1 MRIVVSIHDLP
12 VWSIPPSEVA
22 RLAAALPGDE
32 VVDARDADSRQ
43 REFASA
49 DVLFAT
55 RIRSEEFARA
65 TKLRWIQS
73 SAVGVGPLM
82 RPEVVQSGVVVT
94 NARGVH
100 SEAIAE
106 HAVALMLAVRRSL
119 HVAVRRQD
127 KSEWAQTEIS
137 RAPVATASKSHV
149 LVVGLG
155 SIGARVAAMAAGL
168 GMHVTGIRRRLD
180 AAEVPGVSQVLPPER
195 LREAL
200 AAADVVVLAVPRTEE
215 TRALIGPPELDAMKP
230 TAILVNIA
238 RGRLVDEP
246 ALIHALETGRIGGA
260 GLDAFIEEPLPP
272 TSPFWRLPNVLVS
285 PHTAA
290 FAGDYW
296 APVVDLFIDNLA
308 RFKRGD
314 ALLNVVDKALGY

>member
-12 VWSIPPSEVA
+12 VWSIPASEVA

-32 VVDARDADSRQ
+32 VVDARDPEARR

-55 RIRSEEFARA
+55 RIKPEEFARA
-65 TKLRWIQS
+65 AQLRWIQS

-82 RPEVVQSGVVVT
+82 RPEVVQSSVVVT

-106 HAVALMLAVRRSL
+106 HAIALMLAVRRSL
-119 HVAVRRQD
+119 HVAVRRQEQA
-127 KSEWAQTEIS
+127 EWAQTEIS
-137 RAPVATASKSHV
+137 RAPVGTASKSRV

-155 SIGARVAAMAAGL
+155 SIGSRVAAMAAGL
-168 GMHVTGIRRRLD
+168 GMRVTGIRRRLD
-180 AAEVPGVSQVLPPER
+180 APAVAGVTELLPPER
-195 LREAL
+195 LRDAL
-200 AAADVVVLAVPRTEE
+200 AAADVVILAIPRTEE
-215 TRALIGPPELDAMKP
+215 TRALIGPAELDVMKP
-230 TAILVNIA
+230 NAILVNVA

-246 ALIHALETGRIGGA
+246 ALIRALESGAIAGA
-260 GLDAFIEEPLPP
+260 GLDAFTEEPLPP
-272 TSPFWRLPNVLVS
+272 ESPFWRLPNVLVS

-296 APVVDLFIDNLA
+296 APVVDLFLENIG
-308 RFKRGD
+308 RFKRGQP
-314 ALLNVVDKALGY
+314 LVNVVDKALGY

>member
-12 VWSIPPSEVA
+12 VWSIPGSEVS

-32 VVDARDADSRQ
+32 IVDARDAEARR
-43 REFASA
+43 REFPSA

-55 RIRSEEFARA
+55 RIRAEEFATA

-73 SAVGVGPLM
+73 SAVGVGPLL
-82 RPEVVQSGVVVT
+82 RPEVVRSSVTVT

-106 HAVALMLAVRRSL
+106 HAIALMLAVRRSL
-119 HVAVRRQD
+119 HVAVRRQERA
-127 KSEWAQTEIS
+127 EWAQTEIS
-137 RAPVATASKSHV
+137 QARVATASNSRV
-149 LVVGLG
+149 LVIGLG
-155 SIGARVAAMAAGL
+155 SIGSQVAAMAAGL

-180 AAEVPGVSQVLPPER
+180 APAVHGVTDLLPPER
-195 LREAL
+195 LRQAL
-200 AAADVVVLAVPRTEE
+200 PAADVIVLALPRTEE
-215 TRALIGPPELDAMKP
+215 TRAFIGQVEIDAMKP
-230 TAILVNIA
+230 NAILVNVA

-246 ALIHALETGRIGGA
+246 ALIRALEAGRIAGA
-260 GLDAFIEEPLPP
+260 GLDAFTEEPLPSD
-272 TSPFWRLPNVLVS
+272 SPFWRLPNVLVS

-296 APVVDLFIDNLA
+296 APVVDLFVANVA

-314 ALLNVVDKALGY
+314 ALVNVVDKALGY